1 MEVIRLCSQAK
12 INLFLNIKGVREDG
26 YHEIE
31 TVMQSISLADR
42 VKLEKNRGGIGIYCD
57 LPYVPRDERNI
68 AYKAANL
75 FFEQTGKRG
84 GVFIA
89 IRKKVPVGAGLAGGS
104 GNAAAVLIGLNE
116 LYRTGLSEQE
126 LCEMGAKLGADVPFC
141 ITGGTQLA
149 SGIGEQ
155 LSQLPPPPNLKLLIV
170 KPRRSIS
177 TPLVY
182 QKYDE
187 LCCKAELAGERFPAE
202 QPELSTFYRELKAGN
217 PAPYF
222 ANVLEPVTGTL
233 CREVPVLLRLIERCG
248 ARAMMSGS
256 GTAVFGVFED
266 ERART
271 TCQRKI
277 RAEFRDAFVST
288 AEPVSYGVR
297 IKGRE
302 GE

>member
-1 MEVIRLCSQAK
+1 MEIIRLCSQAK

-75 FFEQTGKRG
+75 FFEQTGEKG

-89 IRKKVPVGAGLAGGS
+89 IRKKIPVGAGLAGGS
-104 GNAAAVLIGLNE
+104 GNAAAVLVGLNE
-116 LYRTGLSEQE
+116 LYHTGLSERE

-149 SGIGEQ
+149 SGIGEK
-155 LSQLPPPPNLKLLIV
+155 LSRLPPPPDLKLLVV

-182 QKYDE
+182 RKYDE
-187 LCCKAELAGERFPAE
+187 LCRKAELTGKKFPPV
-202 QPELSTFYRELKAGN
+202 QPELSEFCRGLESGN

-222 ANVLEPVTGTL
+222 ANVLEPVTGAL
-233 CREVPVLLRLIERCG
+233 CREVPALLRLIERCG

-266 ERART
+266 ERARAA
-271 TCQRKI
+271 CQRKI
-277 RAEFRDAFVST
+277 RAQFRDVFAST
-288 AEPVSYGVR
+288 AEPLPYGIR
-297 IKGRE
+297 IKGRQ
-302 GE
+302 